1 MTENE
6 RLMPFWDHIEEL
18 RKRLF
23 LALLALVFGTLGSFF
38 FAEKVIDILAGPIGG
53 LDVLQSIEV
62 TESIG
67 VFTRVSLI
75 CGAVIAMPVILYEL
89 LAFIV
94 PGLKS
99 KEKRLVF
106 VGLGFGFLFFL
117 TGVAFAYFV
126 MLPRTLEFLITFMGV
141 ETNPRFSSYIKFMTN
156 LVFWIGVAFEMPLI
170 IFILAKLKV
179 VTAGKLLKGWRYAI
193 ILIAVLSAVITP
205 TVDPVNMALLMLP
218 LVLLFFI
225 SVLFAALAGGGKGKR
240 EEERAS

>member
-23 LALLALVFGTLGSFF
+23 LALLALVFATLGSFF
-38 FAEKVIDILAGPIGG
+38 FAEKVIGILAGPIGG
-53 LDVLQSIEV
+53 LEVLQSIEV

-99 KEKRLVF
+99 TEKRLVF

-117 TGVAFAYFV
+117 MGVAFAYFV